1 MAQPHAPTALS
12 FSGRVFTADDIELI
26 QALAADF
33 SALSVTELSRTV
45 CELLQWKRPNGGL
58 KNHECRLLLE
68 RLAEMGCVR
77 LPILRPA
84 GPKGPRVVAVSD
96 RGDPEPELS
105 GTAREF
111 EPLELHVIEPGQEQ
125 SSRLWMELVER
136 HHYLG
141 YRVPVGANLR
151 YLVRSARCPERVL
164 ACLLW
169 TSPAWRMA
177 VRDRWIGWSDSE
189 RRRNLQ
195 LIVNNARFLILPWI
209 RVAGLAS
216 KILSHCNR
224 QLPADWGKHY
234 GYRPLLLET
243 LVDSRRFRGTC
254 YQAAN
259 WIRLGQTTGRG
270 RMDRDNVAQGR
281 AVKDVYVYPLCRQVQ
296 RRLRTAAAPVFRD
309 SAAEEGW

>member
-1 MAQPHAPTALS
+1 MVQRQLSTPLS
-12 FSGRVFTADDIELI
+12 FSGRNFSADELQLI
-26 QALAADF
+26 QTLAAEF
-33 SALSVTELSRTV
+33 SALSLTELSRTV

-58 KNHECRLLLE
+58 KNQECRLLLE
-68 RLAEMGCVR
+68 RLAEMGWVR
-77 LPILRPA
+77 LPALRPA
-84 GPKGPRVVAVSD
+84 GPKGPRLVAVSD
-96 RGDPEPELS
+96 QGEPEPELS

-111 EPLELHVIEPGQEQ
+111 EPLQLHVIQRGQEE

-136 HHYLG
+136 YHYLG

-177 VRDRWIGWSDSE
+177 VRDRWIGWNDSE

-195 LIVNNARFLILPWI
+195 LIVNNARFLILPWV
-209 RVAGLAS
+209 RVPGLAS
-216 KILSHCNR
+216 KILSRCGR
-224 QLPADWGKHY
+224 QLPADWQKQY

-259 WIRLGQTTGRG
+259 WVLLGQTEGRG
-270 RMDRDNVAQGR
+270 RMDRDNVARGR
-281 AVKDVYVYPLCRQVQ
+281 AVKDVYVYSLCRRVQ
-296 RRLRTAAAPVFRD
+296 QRLRTAAAPAFSG
-309 SAAEEGW
+309 SAAEEAW